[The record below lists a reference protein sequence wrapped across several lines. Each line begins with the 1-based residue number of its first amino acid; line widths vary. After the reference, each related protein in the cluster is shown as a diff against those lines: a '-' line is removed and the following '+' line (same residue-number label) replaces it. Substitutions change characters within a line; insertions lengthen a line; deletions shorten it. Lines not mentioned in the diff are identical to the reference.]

1 MPTPAA
7 EIDIDE
13 ALVRALLADQ
23 YPALAQCDIHIA
35 SSGWDNVIARAGDR
49 AIRLPRRAL
58 GARLLEHEVRW
69 LPELA
74 GKLPLA
80 VPVPEFVGEPA
91 ENYPWRWSISRWLPG
106 TVLSASPPADQ
117 IAAACALGEFLL
129 CLHQPAPENA
139 PVNLF
144 RGVPLE
150 HRAGSVLK
158 HAELLRDRVDFDRV
172 MSVWESLL
180 TTPAWDG
187 AALWLHGDLH
197 SANMLVHE
205 GRLSAIIDFG
215 DITSGD
221 PASDLAAAWM
231 MFDSETRDV
240 FRHIVRI
247 DDATWHRA
255 AGWAL
260 NLSLV
265 FLTADEHTPMPAIG
279 RATLESVLDAFS

>member
-13 ALVRALLADQ
+13 ALVRSLLADQ
-23 YPALAQCDIHIA
+23 YPPLAQCDIHIA
-35 SSGWDNVIARAGDR
+35 NNGWDNVIARAGDR

-58 GARLLEHEVRW
+58 GAKLLEHEVRW

-91 ENYPWRWSISRWLPG
+91 ENYPWRWSVSRWLPG
-106 TVLSASPPADQ
+106 AALSAAPPVDQ
-117 IAAACALGEFLL
+117 TAAARALAEFVV
-129 CLHQPAPENA
+129 CLHRPAPENA

-150 HRAGSVLK
+150 HRAESVLK
-158 HAELLRDRVDFDRV
+158 HAELLRDRIDFARV
-172 MSVWESLL
+172 MSVWKQLL
-180 TTPAWDG
+180 VTPPWDG

-197 SANMLVHE
+197 PANMLTHQ

-231 MFDSETRDV
+231 MFASEARDV
-240 FRHIVRI
+240 FRHTAGIM
-247 DDATWHRA
+247 DATWHRA
-255 AGWAL
+255 AAWAL
-260 NLSLV
+260 NFSLV
-265 FLTADEHTPMPAIG
+265 FMTADEHTPMPAIG